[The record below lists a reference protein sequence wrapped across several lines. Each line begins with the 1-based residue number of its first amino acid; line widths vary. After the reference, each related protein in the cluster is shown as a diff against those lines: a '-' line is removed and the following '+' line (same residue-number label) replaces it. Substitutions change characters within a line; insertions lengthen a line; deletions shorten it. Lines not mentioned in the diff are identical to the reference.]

1 MSATRSHRSILA
13 AGAVALGGWMAAGAA
28 HAGEDWPPVLQ
39 RYCERSFDAAQRIDM
54 ESFRDYD
61 AAAFRN
67 IHTQDAVT
75 IFASGAYRIGI
86 DAIMAAL
93 AGHFQGR
100 EAVWQWTEL
109 HREVKGCDTA
119 FILYDTTYA
128 IPSSGFSQR
137 ARVGV
142 TYTFERGRW
151 LAVFDQ
157 STLLPPAAP

>member
-1 MSATRSHRSILA
+1 MRRTAVHASTLILA
-13 AGAVALGGWMAAGAA
+13 TLASALAPQPARAGD
-28 HAGEDWPPVLQ
+28 DWPPALQ
-39 RYCERSFDAAQRIDM
+39 RYCERMFDTAQRIDM

-61 AAAFRN
+61 AQTFRD
-67 IHTQDAVT
+67 IHTADAVT
-75 IFASGAYRIGI
+75 VFASGAYRIGI

-93 AGHFQGR
+93 AGHFAGR
-100 EAVWQWTEL
+100 EAIWEWTEL

-119 FILYDTTYA
+119 FIIYDSTYTL
-128 IPSSGFSQR
+128 PSAGFRQR

-157 STLLPPAAP
+157 STLLPPAP

>member
-1 MSATRSHRSILA
+1 MRRTAVHASTLILA
-13 AGAVALGGWMAAGAA
+13 TLASALAPQPARAGD
-28 HAGEDWPPVLQ
+28 DWPPALQ
-39 RYCERSFDAAQRIDM
+39 RYCERMFDTAQRIDM

-61 AAAFRN
+61 AQTFRD
-67 IHTQDAVT
+67 IHTADAVT
-75 IFASGAYRIGI
+75 VFASGAYRIGI

-93 AGHFQGR
+93 AGHFAGR
-100 EAVWQWTEL
+100 EAIWEWTEL

-119 FILYDTTYA
+119 FIIYDTTYTL
-128 IPSSGFSQR
+128 PSAGFRQR

-157 STLLPPAAP
+157 STLLPPAP